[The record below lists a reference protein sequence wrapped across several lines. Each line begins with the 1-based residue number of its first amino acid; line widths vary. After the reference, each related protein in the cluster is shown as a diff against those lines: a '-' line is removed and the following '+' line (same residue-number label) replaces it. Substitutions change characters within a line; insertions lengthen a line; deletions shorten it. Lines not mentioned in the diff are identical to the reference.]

1 MLHVYCSKGIQRFEG
16 IIQNL
21 NGVLMFEEYHMR
33 VLADVQQ
40 ARKLMAPFLQ
50 AKTLSDLFDKV
61 SPCAL
66 TVMNSLQPDFLWSHV
81 LVTA

>member
-1 MLHVYCSKGIQRFEG
+1 
-16 IIQNL
+16 
-21 NGVLMFEEYHMR
+21 MFEEYHMR

-61 SPCAL
+61 RLVASQLWTSPEGGGHVPSCL
-66 TVMNSLQPDFLWSHV
+66 PDGVVNITLSFISL
-81 LVTA
+81 AC